1 MQLQT
6 WKLWSLGLLLTTLL
20 LWGQVASS
28 QDAIAVT
35 KTNYHGWRNSIVLS
49 NSQVEVVIVPAIG
62 RVMQFRFKDAAATF
76 WENRKLDG
84 KLPNPN
90 SKNWLNFGGDK
101 TWVAPQSDWEKVTGR
116 SFPPPPAFD
125 SIPVTAKVE
134 GSNVTLIS
142 PVDPFYGIRTY
153 RQIRLNPSKAM
164 LTIDTTYEKVKG
176 EPRDIALWTI
186 TQLRDPVGVYAKLS
200 QPSIFPSGY
209 DRQTGLPANLKVEN
223 GILSLTRDR
232 QQKQKIGS
240 DASSLLWLGEK
251 VALRIDSPRLAAAKY
266 PNRGSSAE
274 IYTNADPDAYVE
286 LEFLSPL
293 QKLRVGEKM
302 PLTTRYTLI
311 KRSSTNADV
320 EARKILQGDR

>member
-1 MQLQT
+1 MQVKA
-6 WKLWSLGLLLTTLL
+6 WNLWGLGLLLSAVVS
-20 LWGQVASS
+20 WGQIASS
-28 QDAIAVT
+28 QDAVTVT
-35 KTNYHGWRNSIVLS
+35 KTNYRGWQNSIVLS
-49 NSQVEVVIVPAIG
+49 NPQVEIVIVPAIG
-62 RVMQFRFKDAAATF
+62 RVMQFQFKDAAATF

-90 SKNWLNFGGDK
+90 SQNWLNFGGDK
-101 TWVAPQSDWEKVTGR
+101 TWIAPQSDWEKITGR

-125 SIPVTAKVE
+125 SMPVTAKVD

-153 RQIRLNPSKAM
+153 RQIRLNPAKAVM
-164 LTIDTTYEKVKG
+164 TIDTTYEKVKG
-176 EPRDIALWTI
+176 EPRELAVWTI
-186 TQLRDPVGVYAKLS
+186 TQLRDPVGVYAKLP

-232 QQKQKIGS
+232 QRKHKIGS

-251 VALRIDSPRLAAAKY
+251 VALRIDSPRLAGANY

-293 QKLRVGEKM
+293 QKLQVGEKM
-302 PLTTRYTLI
+302 HLTTTYTLI
-311 KRSSTNADV
+311 RRNSINADV
-320 EARKILQGDR
+320 EARKIF